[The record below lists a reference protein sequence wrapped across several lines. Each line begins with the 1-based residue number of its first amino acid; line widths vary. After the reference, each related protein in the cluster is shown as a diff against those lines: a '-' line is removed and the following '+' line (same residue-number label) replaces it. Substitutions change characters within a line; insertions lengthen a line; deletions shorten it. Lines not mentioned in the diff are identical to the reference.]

1 MVVPSTGTVLLT
13 WGNVSVTI
21 FWNTV
26 NDNRTVIPANNER
39 VNECNF
45 VLFLPPPSMTSQVG
59 KFLTLA
65 KKTFVLPGESK
76 LSFEAVN
83 I

>member
-1 MVVPSTGTVLLT
+1 MAVPSTGTVLLT

-39 VNECNF
+39 V
-45 VLFLPPPSMTSQVG
+45 
-59 KFLTLA
+59 
-65 KKTFVLPGESK
+65 K
-76 LSFEAVN
+76 LQGN
-83 I
+83 